1 MPLRTFL
8 LIAAIVEAF
17 FGIQFL
23 LVPDLALAPLG
34 VVLNPAGLMVTRIF
48 GAALIAF
55 VLLFWWVRDAAPGAA
70 LTAVLRAA
78 AVYFAISTVPL
89 ALGVLGGL
97 ANALGWGTVVLH
109 VLLAVGFWN
118 FGFRK

>member
-23 LVPDLALAPLG
+23 LVPDLALSPLG

-55 VLLFWWVRDAAPGAA
+55 VLLFWWVRDAAPSAA